1 MRFILSALACLTL
14 ASPAASQT
22 GAASPADVAIDRAV
36 RTYASVRTARA
47 VFEQS
52 ITNALTGSVLAS
64 KGQFEQSRPDK
75 FAFRFSDPKGDLII
89 SDGRFVWLYQPS
101 STPGQVIRAPLTA
114 DLEGSIDLIG
124 AFFSNPRA
132 RYTISDGGSALI
144 SGHPTRLINL
154 TPKTKDIAFQ
164 RARVW
169 IGTDDGI
176 LRQFQATENS
186 GITRLVRIT
195 TFEINPTVSPG
206 AFTFTPPRGVR
217 VVDSKEITGRAS
229 SP

>member
-1 MRFILSALACLTL
+1 MRPTSIAVACLTL

-22 GAASPADVAIDRAV
+22 GAAGPADVAIDRAV
-36 RTYASVRTARA
+36 KTYATVRTARA
-47 VFEQS
+47 TFEQS

-64 KGQFEQSRPDK
+64 KGQFEQLRPDK
-75 FAFRFSDPKGDLII
+75 FAFRFTDPRGDVIL
-89 SDGRFVWLYQPS
+89 SDGRYVWLYQPS

-132 RYTISDGGSALI
+132 RYNITDGGAALI
-144 SGHPTRLINL
+144 SGRETRLINL
-154 TPKTKDIAFQ
+154 TPKTRNVGFQ

-176 LRQFQATENS
+176 LRQFEATENS

-195 TFEINPTVSPG
+195 AFEINPSVSAA

-217 VVDSKEITGRAS
+217 IVDSNEIIGR
-229 SP
+229 